1 MTCQTKISKGFQT
14 VVPARIRKRFQ
25 VGPGDI
31 MEWIP
36 TGDGVELKFR
46 KKVAIDDVL
55 GMVEEPETD
64 AVELKKK
71 AQMGEKN

>member
-1 MTCQTKISKGFQT
+1 
-14 VVPARIRKRFQ
+14 
-25 VGPGDI
+25 

-46 KKVAIDDVL
+46 KKVTIDDVL

>member
-1 MTCQTKISKGFQT
+1 
-14 VVPARIRKRFQ
+14 
-25 VGPGDI
+25 

-46 KKVAIDDVL
+46 KKVTIDDVL

-71 AQMGEKN
+71 VQMGRKELIFTDSSFLIAAS

>member
-1 MTCQTKISKGFQT
+1 M
-14 VVPARIRKRFQ
+14 
-25 VGPGDI
+25 
-31 MEWIP
+31 
-36 TGDGVELKFR
+36 ELKFR

-71 AQMGEKN
+71 AQMGRKELIFTDSSFLIAAS

>member
-1 MTCQTKISKGFQT
+1 
-14 VVPARIRKRFQ
+14 
-25 VGPGDI
+25 

-55 GMVEEPETD
+55 GMVEEP
-64 AVELKKK
+64 AVKLKKK